1 MDKNN
6 VQFWELPTKPL
17 KKTQKHT
24 SEHNVHNSVFQRIGL
39 LAYFFNKIIF
49 SLQNNLGIFVLVSY
63 ILKMANKI
71 MPTNAKLYY
80 CNICDFKCSKNSNYM
95 QHLMTR
101 KHNIL
106 INTNNNMPKNAAG
119 FTCDCGKVYK
129 HASSLCKHKHKCKLL
144 GSNETTQPSKLHEN
158 LVVDKELV
166 MNVLKQNTDLQKQL
180 METQN
185 QVLETQNQVMEL
197 LKKGTHNTTNS
208 HNKTFNLNFFLNETC
223 KNAMNIM
230 DFVNNLQL
238 QLSDLERME
247 DIGYVNG
254 MSNIIIKNLK
264 DMDVT
269 ERPVHC
275 TDAKREVLYVKDE
288 DKWDKETS
296 DKPKIRKAIKHV
308 AHKNARLLQE
318 FKEKHPDC
326 TKSESKHS
334 DTYTKLMVEAMGGK
348 GCNDVE

>member
-1 MDKNN
+1 MTN
-6 VQFWELPTKPL
+6 
-17 KKTQKHT
+17 KKTLKSASGITTNNCDHT
-24 SEHNVHNSVFQRIGL
+24 PITNIESRTQNATPSK
-39 LAYFFNKIIF
+39 KIRTNTIKKTPE
-49 SLQNNLGIFVLVSY
+49 GINE
-63 ILKMANKI
+63 K
-71 MPTNAKLYY
+71 TNEFI
-80 CNICDFKCSKNSNYM
+80 CEICDFKCC
-95 QHLMTR
+95 
-101 KHNIL
+101 KHSDYVRH
-106 INTNNNMPKNAAG
+106 INTAKHKKRQKSAELPNNNNTIDLCY
-119 FTCDCGKVYK
+119 FCNCGKKYK
-129 HASSLCKHKHKCKLL
+129 HASSLWNHKQKCKIVN
-144 GSNETTQPSKLHEN
+144 GVEN
-158 LVVDKELV
+158 NKQKCDDFVIDKELV
-166 MNVLKQNTDLQKQL
+166 MSIMKQNHEL
-180 METQN
+180 QN
-185 QVLETQNQVMEL
+185 QVVEL
-197 LKKGTHNTTNS
+197 LKKGTHNTTNNNS
-208 HNKTFNLNFFLNETC
+208 HNKTFNLQFFLNDTC

-238 QLSDLERME
+238 QLDDLEKMGE
-247 DIGYVNG
+247 IGYVNG

-326 TKSESKHS
+326 TKSESKYS

-348 GCNDVE
+348 GSNDDEQESKIIKKVSKEITLDNLNVT

>member
-1 MDKNN
+1 MDTFSVPKS
-6 VQFWELPTKPL
+6 
-17 KKTQKHT
+17 
-24 SEHNVHNSVFQRIGL
+24 SE
-39 LAYFFNKIIF
+39 K
-49 SLQNNLGIFVLVSY
+49 
-63 ILKMANKI
+63 
-71 MPTNAKLYY
+71 YY
-80 CNICDFKCSKNSNYM
+80 CKLCDYVTSRKSQYDR
-95 QHLMTR
+95 HLNTR
-101 KHNIL
+101 KHKME
-106 INTNNNMPKNAAG
+106 TNGNNSSSKSSKPIYE
-119 FTCDCGKVYK
+119 CDCGKEYQTR
-129 HASSLCKHKHKCKLL
+129 AGIFKHKKKC
-144 GSNETTQPSKLHEN
+144 
-158 LVVDKELV
+158 
-166 MNVLKQNTDLQKQL
+166 NVLPNNTSDFDDTFDENINKESIILLIKENTEL
-180 METQN
+180 KKMIID
-185 QVLETQNQVMEL
+185 TQNQVMEL

-238 QLSDLERME
+238 QLGDLEKME

-348 GCNDVE
+348 GSNDDEQESKIIKKVSKEITLAEFNE

>member
-1 MDKNN
+1 
-6 VQFWELPTKPL
+6 
-17 KKTQKHT
+17 
-24 SEHNVHNSVFQRIGL
+24 
-39 LAYFFNKIIF
+39 
-49 SLQNNLGIFVLVSY
+49 
-63 ILKMANKI
+63 
-71 MPTNAKLYY
+71 
-80 CNICDFKCSKNSNYM
+80 
-95 QHLMTR
+95 
-101 KHNIL
+101 
-106 INTNNNMPKNAAG
+106 
-119 FTCDCGKVYK
+119 
-129 HASSLCKHKHKCKLL
+129 
-144 GSNETTQPSKLHEN
+144 
-158 LVVDKELV
+158 
-166 MNVLKQNTDLQKQL
+166 
-180 METQN
+180 
-185 QVLETQNQVMEL
+185 MEL
-197 LKKGTHNTTNS
+197 LKNGTQQITNNNN
-208 HNKTFNLNFFLNETC
+208 NKTFNLQFFLNDTC

-238 QLSDLERME
+238 QLDDLEKMGE
-247 DIGYVNG
+247 VGYVNG

-348 GCNDVE
+348 GSNDDEQESKIIKKVSKEITLAEFNE

>member
-1 MDKNN
+1 MTNK
-6 VQFWELPTKPL
+6 KSL
-17 KKTQKHT
+17 KSPFIYSCEKCNYNTVSSKDYNKH
-24 SEHNVHNSVFQRIGL
+24 I
-39 LAYFFNKIIF
+39 
-49 SLQNNLGIFVLVSY
+49 
-63 ILKMANKI
+63 
-71 MPTNAKLYY
+71 
-80 CNICDFKCSKNSNYM
+80 
-95 QHLMTR
+95 MTR
-101 KHNIL
+101 KHQL
-106 INTNNNMPKNAAG
+106 RTNTNIISNFVPNFICK
-119 FTCDCGKVYK
+119 CGKVYK
-129 HASSLCKHKHKCKLL
+129 HSSSLWNHKQKCKLL
-144 GSNETTQPSKLHEN
+144 MEESNETSHPSKLLEN

-166 MNVLKQNTDLQKQL
+166 MSVLKQNGELMKENNDFKQML

-197 LKKGTHNTTNS
+197 LKNGTHNTNS

-238 QLSDLERME
+238 QLSDLEKMGE
-247 DIGYVNG
+247 VGYVNG

-288 DKWDKETS
+288 DMWDKETS

-308 AHKNARLLQE
+308 AHKNARLLQD

-334 DTYTKLMVEAMGGK
+334 DTYTKLMEEAMGGK
-348 GCNDVE
+348 GSNDDEQESKIIKKVSKEITLAEVNP

>member
-1 MDKNN
+1 M
-6 VQFWELPTKPL
+6 TK
-17 KKTQKHT
+17 KRQKTPK
-24 SEHNVHNSVFQRIGL
+24 
-39 LAYFFNKIIF
+39 
-49 SLQNNLGIFVLVSY
+49 
-63 ILKMANKI
+63 
-71 MPTNAKLYY
+71 NAKKIKCIL
-80 CNICDFKCSKNSNYM
+80 CDFKCSKQSDYNR
-95 QHLMTR
+95 HLLTR
-101 KHNIL
+101 KHQ
-106 INTNNNMPKNAAG
+106 NNEKRMTLDDKKTPKNANN
-119 FTCDCGKVYK
+119 FECVCGKKYMYRQGLWNHHK
-129 HASSLCKHKHKCKLL
+129 RCNISSTNDTVSEIKQIDGLHKSDIKI
-144 GSNETTQPSKLHEN
+144 
-158 LVVDKELV
+158 DKDLV
-166 MNVLKQNTDLQKQL
+166 MSVLKQNGELMKENNDFKQML

-185 QVLETQNQVMEL
+185 HVVEL
-197 LKKGTHNTTNS
+197 LKKGTHNTTNNTNS

-238 QLSDLERME
+238 QLGDLEKME
-247 DIGYVNG
+247 DVGYVNG

-288 DKWDKETS
+288 DKWDKETN

-326 TKSESKHS
+326 TKSESKYS
-334 DTYTKLMVEAMGGK
+334 DTYNKLIVEAMGGK
-348 GCNDVE
+348 GNNDDEQESKIIKKLSKEITLAEVNE

>member
-1 MDKNN
+1 MKQTETYLSPKVAKKHYCELCDYNTCKITDYKKHLQTIKHKNREN
-6 VQFWELPTKPL
+6 ETSVTDMSPKIIKSYTCSKCNILFNSRTTLWRH
-17 KKTQKHT
+17 KKTC
-24 SEHNVHNSVFQRIGL
+24 SSIDIEVDPSIGGQQ
-39 LAYFFNKIIF
+39 Y
-49 SLQNNLGIFVLVSY
+49 NNT
-63 ILKMANKI
+63 A
-71 MPTNAKLYY
+71 
-80 CNICDFKCSKNSNYM
+80 NSNSA
-95 QHLMTR
+95 
-101 KHNIL
+101 I
-106 INTNNNMPKNAAG
+106 
-119 FTCDCGKVYK
+119 
-129 HASSLCKHKHKCKLL
+129 
-144 GSNETTQPSKLHEN
+144 
-158 LVVDKELV
+158 DKELI
-166 MNVLKQNTDLQKQL
+166 MTIIQQNHEL
-180 METQN
+180 
-185 QVLETQNQVMEL
+185 QNQVMEL
-197 LKKGTHNTTNS
+197 LKKGTHNTTNNNS

-238 QLSDLERME
+238 QLDDLEKMGE
-247 DIGYVNG
+247 IGYVNG

-326 TKSESKHS
+326 TKSESKYS

-348 GCNDVE
+348 GSNDDEQESKIIKKVSKEITLSEVNP

>member
-1 MDKNN
+1 MKQSETKN
-6 VQFWELPTKPL
+6 
-17 KKTQKHT
+17 T
-24 SEHNVHNSVFQRIGL
+24 S
-39 LAYFFNKIIF
+39 
-49 SLQNNLGIFVLVSY
+49 
-63 ILKMANKI
+63 
-71 MPTNAKLYY
+71 
-80 CNICDFKCSKNSNYM
+80 NINSNFVCEDCNFRCCKKGDYNR
-95 QHLMTR
+95 HIATR
-101 KHNIL
+101 KHKLMCNETQKTSKIIKSYTCSKCNVLFNSRTTLWRHTKTCNGINTASNVITTELVMELIKDNKEMKQIIL
-106 INTNNNMPKNAAG
+106 EQNNTISKLVKNGIVTNNNI
-119 FTCDCGKVYK
+119 
-129 HASSLCKHKHKCKLL
+129 
-144 GSNETTQPSKLHEN
+144 TTH
-158 LVVDKELV
+158 
-166 MNVLKQNTDLQKQL
+166 
-180 METQN
+180 
-185 QVLETQNQVMEL
+185 
-197 LKKGTHNTTNS
+197 TNS

-238 QLSDLERME
+238 QLDDLEKMGE
-247 DIGYVNG
+247 VGYVNG

-326 TKSESKHS
+326 TKSESKYS
-334 DTYTKLMVEAMGGK
+334 DTYNKLIVEAMGGK
-348 GCNDVE
+348 GSNDEEQESKIIKKVSKEITLDN

>member
-1 MDKNN
+1 
-6 VQFWELPTKPL
+6 
-17 KKTQKHT
+17 
-24 SEHNVHNSVFQRIGL
+24 
-39 LAYFFNKIIF
+39 
-49 SLQNNLGIFVLVSY
+49 
-63 ILKMANKI
+63 MANKKS
-71 MPTNAKLYY
+71 PKNTPSYSCEN
-80 CNICDFKCSKNSNYM
+80 CNYNTMSFKDYNKHIS
-95 QHLMTR
+95 TR
-101 KHNIL
+101 KHHL
-106 INTNNNMPKNAAG
+106 RTNTNIISNFVPNFICK
-119 FTCDCGKVYK
+119 CGKVYK
-129 HASSLCKHKHKCKLL
+129 HSSSLCKHKQKCKLL
-144 GSNETTQPSKLHEN
+144 MEENNETTQSSKLHEN
-158 LVVDKELV
+158 LVIDKELV
-166 MNVLKQNTDLQKQL
+166 MSVLKQNGELMKENNDFKQML

-185 QVLETQNQVMEL
+185 QVLETQNKVMEL

-238 QLSDLERME
+238 QLSDLEKME
-247 DIGYVNG
+247 DVGYVNG

-275 TDAKREVLYVKDE
+275 TDVKREVLYVKDE

-296 DKPKIRKAIKHV
+296 NKPKLRKAIKHV
-308 AHKNARLLQE
+308 AHKNARLLQD

-348 GCNDVE
+348 GSNDDEQESKIIKKVSKEITLDNLNQ

>member
-1 MDKNN
+1 MYR
-6 VQFWELPTKPL
+6 Q
-17 KKTQKHT
+17 
-24 SEHNVHNSVFQRIGL
+24 GL
-39 LAYFFNKIIF
+39 WNHHKR
-49 SLQNNLGIFVLVSY
+49 
-63 ILKMANKI
+63 
-71 MPTNAKLYY
+71 
-80 CNICDFKCSKNSNYM
+80 CNISS
-95 QHLMTR
+95 
-101 KHNIL
+101 
-106 INTNNNMPKNAAG
+106 TNDTVSEIKQIDG
-119 FTCDCGKVYK
+119 
-129 HASSLCKHKHKCKLL
+129 LHKSDIKI
-144 GSNETTQPSKLHEN
+144 
-158 LVVDKELV
+158 DKDLV
-166 MNVLKQNTDLQKQL
+166 MSVLKQNGELMKENNDFKQML

-197 LKKGTHNTTNS
+197 LKNGTHNTNS

-238 QLSDLERME
+238 QLSDLEKMGE
-247 DIGYVNG
+247 VGYVNG

-288 DKWDKETS
+288 DMWDKETS

-348 GCNDVE
+348 GSNDDEQESKIIKKVSKEITLDNLNVT

>member
-1 MDKNN
+1 M
-6 VQFWELPTKPL
+6 EE
-17 KKTQKHT
+17 
-24 SEHNVHNSVFQRIGL
+24 S
-39 LAYFFNKIIF
+39 NK
-49 SLQNNLGIFVLVSY
+49 
-63 ILKMANKI
+63 
-71 MPTNAKLYY
+71 
-80 CNICDFKCSKNSNYM
+80 
-95 QHLMTR
+95 
-101 KHNIL
+101 
-106 INTNNNMPKNAAG
+106 
-119 FTCDCGKVYK
+119 
-129 HASSLCKHKHKCKLL
+129 
-144 GSNETTQPSKLHEN
+144 TTQPSKLHEN

-166 MNVLKQNTDLQKQL
+166 MSVLKQNTDLQKQL

-197 LKKGTHNTTNS
+197 LKKGTHNTTNITNS
-208 HNKTFNLNFFLNETC
+208 HNKTFNLQFFLNETC

-238 QLSDLERME
+238 QLGDLEKME
-247 DIGYVNG
+247 DVGYVND

-275 TDAKREVLYVKDE
+275 TDVKREVLYVKDD

-296 DKPKIRKAIKHV
+296 DKPKLRKAIKYV

-334 DTYTKLMVEAMGGK
+334 DTYTRLMVEAMGGK
-348 GCNDVE
+348 GSNDDEQESKIIKKVSKEITLDI

>member
-1 MDKNN
+1 M
-6 VQFWELPTKPL
+6 
-17 KKTQKHT
+17 
-24 SEHNVHNSVFQRIGL
+24 
-39 LAYFFNKIIF
+39 NKVPK
-49 SLQNNLGIFVLVSY
+49 S
-63 ILKMANKI
+63 
-71 MPTNAKLYY
+71 
-80 CNICDFKCSKNSNYM
+80 SKNFVCVNCDYKTSRHSQYIR
-95 QHLMTR
+95 HLMTP
-101 KHNIL
+101 KHKNRTNIEQKGSESSE
-106 INTNNNMPKNAAG
+106 TYK
-119 FTCDCGKVYK
+119 CECGKKYK
-129 HASSLCKHKHKCKLL
+129 ARNSLWYHKQKCKVISQE
-144 GSNETTQPSKLHEN
+144 SNENTQNYKPTDN
-158 LVVDKELV
+158 FVIDKELV
-166 MNVLKQNTDLQKQL
+166 VNIMKQNHEL
-180 METQN
+180 
-185 QVLETQNQVMEL
+185 QNQVMEL
-197 LKKGTHNTTNS
+197 LKNGTQQITNNNN
-208 HNKTFNLNFFLNETC
+208 NKTFNLQFFLNDTC

-238 QLSDLERME
+238 QLDDLEKMGE
-247 DIGYVNG
+247 VGYVNG

-334 DTYTKLMVEAMGGK
+334 DTYNKLIVEAMGGK
-348 GCNDVE
+348 GSNDDEQESKIIKKVSKEITLAEVNP

>member
-1 MDKNN
+1 MITND
-6 VQFWELPTKPL
+6 
-17 KKTQKHT
+17 
-24 SEHNVHNSVFQRIGL
+24 
-39 LAYFFNKIIF
+39 NKITSKNI
-49 SLQNNLGIFVLVSY
+49 N
-63 ILKMANKI
+63 
-71 MPTNAKLYY
+71 YY
-80 CNICDFKCSKNSNYM
+80 VCTSCDFKCSKKGDYNR
-95 QHLMTR
+95 H
-101 KHNIL
+101 
-106 INTNNNMPKNAAG
+106 INTN
-119 FTCDCGKVYK
+119 
-129 HASSLCKHKHKCKLL
+129 KHKNMTNDNDDVKLSTNKTYTCSKCHSTYKFKSGLSRHIKTCNKQQQLNPNDTENESKTNTEMIMLL
-144 GSNETTQPSKLHEN
+144 IKENNE
-158 LVVDKELV
+158 
-166 MNVLKQNTDLQKQL
+166 LKNMM
-180 METQN
+180 MEI
-185 QVLETQNQVMEL
+185 
-197 LKKGTHNTTNS
+197 LKNGTHNTTNNNS
-208 HNKTFNLNFFLNETC
+208 HNKTFNLQFFLNDTC

-238 QLSDLERME
+238 QLDDLEKMGE
-247 DIGYVNG
+247 IGYVNG

-348 GCNDVE
+348 GSNDDEQESKIIKKVSKEITLAEVNP

>member
-1 MDKNN
+1 M
-6 VQFWELPTKPL
+6 T
-17 KKTQKHT
+17 
-24 SEHNVHNSVFQRIGL
+24 
-39 LAYFFNKIIF
+39 
-49 SLQNNLGIFVLVSY
+49 
-63 ILKMANKI
+63 NKI
-71 MPTNAKLYY
+71 MPKNSKIYFCIA
-80 CNICDFKCSKNSNYM
+80 CNFKCSKNSNYI
-95 QHLMTR
+95 QHLATR

-106 INTNNNMPKNAAG
+106 ININNKMPKNATE
-119 FTCDCGKVYK
+119 FTCGCGKVYK
-129 HASSLCKHKHKCKLL
+129 HASSLCKHKQKCKLL
-144 GSNETTQPSKLHEN
+144 VEESNKTTQPSKLHEN

-166 MNVLKQNTDLQKQL
+166 MSVLKQNTDLQKQL

-185 QVLETQNQVMEL
+185 QVLETQNKVMEL
-197 LKKGTHNTTNS
+197 LKKGTHNTTNINNS
-208 HNKTFNLNFFLNETC
+208 HNKTFNLQFFLNETC

-238 QLSDLERME
+238 QLGDLEKME
-247 DIGYVNG
+247 DVGYVNG

-275 TDAKREVLYVKDE
+275 TDVKREVLYVKDD

-296 DKPKIRKAIKHV
+296 DKPKLRKAIKYV

-334 DTYTKLMVEAMGGK
+334 DTYTRLMVEAMGGK
-348 GCNDVE
+348 GSNDDEQESKIIKKVSKEITLDI